1 MGAGVVGAAV
11 GGGGVGALVCG
22 VGGGV
27 TFVALVTVG
36 VGRTLVVAV
45 DALGSGDRLAEMV
58 GELEVAGA
66 TAVG

>member
-22 VGGGV
+22 VGGGGV
-27 TFVALVTVG
+27 TFVVVTVG
-36 VGRTLVVAV
+36 VGGTLVVAV

-58 GELEVAGA
+58 GELDVAGA
-66 TAVG
+66 SAVG